1 MKADFEQ
8 QHELICLSHRHDNNK
23 LMIASTSC
31 KLLKFKNKKRAFDTE
46 EELYSDTVK
55 CFAAI

>member
-8 QHELICLSHRHDNNK
+8 LHGLICISHRPTNNK
-23 LMIASTSC
+23 LMIASNFC
-31 KLLKFKNKKRAFDTE
+31 KLLKFKNKKRAYYTE

-55 CFAAI
+55 CFAAV